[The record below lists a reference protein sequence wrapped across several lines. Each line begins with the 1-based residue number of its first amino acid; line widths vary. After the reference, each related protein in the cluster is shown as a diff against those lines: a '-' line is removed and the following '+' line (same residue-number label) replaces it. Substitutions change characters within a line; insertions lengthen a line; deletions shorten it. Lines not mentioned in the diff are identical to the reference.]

1 MLGVRKKQKRDI
13 EREIR
18 RRYTARRL
26 HFDQESGGLVF

>member
-1 MLGVRKKQKRDI
+1 MNQTILDHGCSF

-26 HFDQESGGLVF
+26 HFDERSGGLVF